1 MNCLVADTSTT
12 TTRSATAP
20 NFGRN
25 VVSRAFSLE
34 PGVWDSVQTGTGSYA
49 LVRVDEIIPADTS
62 AISES
67 EIATMQEEL
76 ANEMGDDVLISL
88 QQALQQEYGL
98 NDGAVDRQLF
108 ARALGQDQTTQP

>member
-1 MNCLVADTSTT
+1 M
-12 TTRSATAP
+12 
-20 NFGRN
+20 
-25 VVSRAFSLE
+25 
-34 PGVWDSVQTGTGSYA
+34 
-49 LVRVDEIIPADTS
+49 DEIIPADTS

-67 EIATMQEEL
+67 EMATMQEEL
-76 ANEMGDDVLISL
+76 ANEMGEDVLIAL